1 MPPLFA
7 EVIMKHFAIGAR
19 VSQPTYGTG
28 TITLSNEY
36 HTIIDFDEHGS
47 RTFSTPL
54 VQLEPT
60 TTLAPERPKR
70 APRKKP
76 ASRLSK
82 AMKGVALPAAEPRS

>member
-1 MPPLFA
+1 
-7 EVIMKHFAIGAR
+7 MKQFAIGAR
-19 VSQPTYGTG
+19 VSQPTYGAG
-28 TITLSNEY
+28 TITVSNEY

-60 TTLAPERPKR
+60 TIVAPERPKR

-76 ASRLSK
+76 ASRL
-82 AMKGVALPAAEPRS
+82 PRA